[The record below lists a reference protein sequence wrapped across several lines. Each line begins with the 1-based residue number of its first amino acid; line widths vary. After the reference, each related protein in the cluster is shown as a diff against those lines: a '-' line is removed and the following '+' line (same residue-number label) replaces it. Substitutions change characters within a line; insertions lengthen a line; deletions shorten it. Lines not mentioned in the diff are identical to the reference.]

1 MWLQASDLVLFV
13 SEEWLLNNMKKY
25 WKLVLLGFV
34 LYLVFLVILTPASW
48 WLRLAPLPSGL
59 QLGPVSGTLW
69 RGEVQQ
75 LSYQQLRFPA
85 VTWQLNP
92 WSLLGLSASLQVQS
106 GSLQKPEQPYLQA
119 TLKASFGS
127 INLHDTMLK
136 LPVAGVLPY
145 LQLPLPVQATGDL
158 LIDIQ
163 QLQLAKQQCLSLQ
176 GQASWLDASLQPPT
190 GTWLNLKHIHASLR
204 CEERQ
209 PVLITDPDNL
219 LSLAI
224 RATVSPAGAL
234 RVQGSLK
241 PDASLPE
248 EVHQAMRFVGQP
260 DVNGRYSI
268 NF

>member
-1 MWLQASDLVLFV
+1 MLRLAIDPVSFV
-13 SEEWLLNNMKKY
+13 SEEWLLNNMKKH
-25 WKLVLLGFV
+25 WKLALLGFV
-34 LYLVFLVILTPASW
+34 LYLVFLLVLTPASW
-48 WLRLAPLPSGL
+48 WLRLAPLPAGL
-59 QLGPVSGTLW
+59 QLAQVSGTLW
-69 RGEVQQ
+69 RGEIQQ
-75 LSYQQLRFPA
+75 LSYQQLRLPA
-85 VTWQLNP
+85 LSWQLNP
-92 WSLLGLSASLQVQS
+92 WSLLGLSARLQVQS
-106 GSLQKPEQPYLQA
+106 GSLQVPEQPYLQA
-119 TLKASFGS
+119 TLQAGFGRIS
-127 INLHDTMLK
+127 LQDTMLK
-136 LPVAGVLPY
+136 VPVASVLPY

-163 QLQLAKQQCLSLQ
+163 QLQLAQQQCLRLQ

-190 GTWLNLKHIHASLR
+190 GTWLNLQHIHASLS

-209 PVLITDPDNL
+209 PVLTTDPENL

-260 DVNGRYSI
+260 DANGRYAL